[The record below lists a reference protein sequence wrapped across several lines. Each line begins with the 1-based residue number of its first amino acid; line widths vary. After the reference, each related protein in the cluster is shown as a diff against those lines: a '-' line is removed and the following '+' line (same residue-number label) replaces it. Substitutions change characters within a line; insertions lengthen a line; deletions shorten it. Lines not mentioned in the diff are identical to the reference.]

1 MDRQLEQRQNI
12 ISEFISTEKAYL
24 DKLKTVL
31 EVYITPLRESNILDQ
46 TDLHLQFGHWEMIY
60 GIHKDLYAKMIQQ
73 QQSSSGQVNMGKL
86 FSDFSDYL
94 RVYKTYVANFE
105 VAMTKRAALVSSNRR
120 FSSFLDRARSDPRC
134 VAGIESLIIIPIQ
147 RIPRYRMLLEQL
159 LKYTS
164 QLDPEYNAISESLS
178 KVSEAANIN
187 NEAIKVQEN
196 KRYIMEVMMAIEIK
210 SRPNLLDNPNR
221 RLLKCGSLRRQIK
234 KGKSEKEFMFWLFS
248 DKLIYGEPI
257 PGIGQI
263 QYSLNRDIPLAEA
276 RVRDYKVGN
285 GSDADYDSGFTVEST
300 VKSFVVYAQ

>member
-1 MDRQLEQRQNI
+1 MDRQAEQRRNV
-12 ISEFISTEKAYL
+12 ISEIISTEKAYL

-31 EVYITPLRESNILDQ
+31 EVYIIPLRESNILDQ

-60 GIHKDLYAKMIQQ
+60 GIHKDLYDKMVVQQ
-73 QQSSSGQVNMGKL
+73 ASGKVNMGKL

-120 FSSFLDRARSDPRC
+120 FSTFLDRARTDSRC

-164 QLDPEYNAISESLS
+164 QLDPEYNSISESLS

-210 SRPNLLDNPNR
+210 SRPNLLDNPSR
-221 RLLKCGSLRRQIK
+221 RLLKCGSLRRQTK
-234 KGKSEKEFMFWLFS
+234 RGKSDKEFMFWLFS

-257 PGIGQI
+257 PGLGQI
-263 QYSLNRDIPLAEA
+263 QYSLNRDIPLAET
-276 RVRDYKVGN
+276 RVRDLKVAT
-285 GSDADYDSGFTVEST
+285 GSDADYDCGFTVEST
-300 VKSFVVYAQ
+300 VKSFVVYAP